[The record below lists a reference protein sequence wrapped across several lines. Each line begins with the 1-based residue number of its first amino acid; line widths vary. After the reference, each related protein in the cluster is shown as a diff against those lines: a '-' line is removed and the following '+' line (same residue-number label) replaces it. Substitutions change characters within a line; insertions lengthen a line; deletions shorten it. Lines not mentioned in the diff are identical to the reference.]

1 VNPRFLAVA
10 KDPSIIPG
18 VHHYCDEWC
27 DYCVVSRR
35 CLAFRCIAEW
45 RKQRGLSPAEAP
57 FASMEEA
64 ARFTREL
71 ADAEGTRTEE
81 LDAMLANPA
90 GLSDRATADPLA
102 STAWE
107 YAIRVAVI
115 MMPATATIAAFEPR
129 PAGPEPEEIVLWC
142 HLRIYMSV
150 FQALVSA
157 ERHPT
162 VAGGGDDGLGCAKRT
177 IVMAARS
184 RRALQAMRIGDR
196 APEIDALVS
205 LLGVLEKG
213 IDERFPGAR
222 SFVRIGLDL
231 PVA

>member
-1 VNPRFLAVA
+1 MNPRFLAVA
-10 KDPSIIPG
+10 KDPAIIPG

-27 DYCVVSRR
+27 DYCLVSRR

-45 RKQRGLSPAEAP
+45 RKQRGLSPADAP

-71 ADAEGTRTEE
+71 ADAEGMRTEE

-90 GLSDRATADPLA
+90 GLSDRATSDPLT

-115 MMPATATIAAFEPR
+115 MMPTTGTIAAFEPR

-150 FQALVSA
+150 FQALASA
-157 ERHPT
+157 ERRLT
-162 VAGGGDDGLGCAKRT
+162 TESGGDDALGRAKRT
-177 IVMAARS
+177 IVMAAQS
-184 RRALQAMRIGDR
+184 RRALHAMRTADR
-196 APEIDALVS
+196 AAEIDALVS
-205 LLGVLEKG
+205 LLGAVEQG
-213 IDERFPGAR
+213 IDVRFPGAR
-222 SFVRIGLDL
+222 SFVRFGLDR
-231 PVA
+231 PVG

>member
-1 VNPRFLAVA
+1 VNARFLTVA
-10 KDPSIIPG
+10 KDPAIIPG

-27 DYCVVSRR
+27 DYCAVTRR

-45 RKQRGLSPAEAP
+45 QKQRGRSPNDPP
-57 FASMEEA
+57 FASMDEA

-71 ADAEGTRTEE
+71 AAAEGMRTDE
-81 LDAMLANPA
+81 LDRILANPTDF
-90 GLSDRATADPLA
+90 SNRTASDPLA

-115 MMPATATIAAFEPR
+115 MMPVAGAIASFEPR
-129 PAGPEPEEIVLWC
+129 PAGPAPEEIVLWC

-157 ERHPT
+157 ERLST
-162 VAGGGDDGLGCAKRT
+162 GNGADDALGCAKRT

-184 RRALQAMRIGDR
+184 RRALHAMRTEDR
-196 APEIDALVS
+196 AGEIDELIS
-205 LLGVLEKG
+205 LLGVLEQG

-222 SFVRIGLDL
+222 SFVRLGLDV
-231 PVA
+231 PVG

>member
-1 VNPRFLAVA
+1 
-10 KDPSIIPG
+10 
-18 VHHYCDEWC
+18 
-27 DYCVVSRR
+27 
-35 CLAFRCIAEW
+35 
-45 RKQRGLSPAEAP
+45 
-57 FASMEEA
+57 
-64 ARFTREL
+64 
-71 ADAEGTRTEE
+71 
-81 LDAMLANPA
+81 
-90 GLSDRATADPLA
+90 LA

-115 MMPATATIAAFEPR
+115 MMPATGTIAAFEPR
-129 PAGPEPEEIVLWC
+129 PAGPEPEEIHLWC

-157 ERHPT
+157 ERRPT

-184 RRALQAMRIGDR
+184 RRALEAMRTGDR
-196 APEIDALVS
+196 AAEIDALVS
-205 LLGVLEKG
+205 LLGVLEQG

-231 PVA
+231 PVS

>member
-1 VNPRFLAVA
+1 VNPRFLAIA
-10 KDPSIIPG
+10 KDPAIIPG

-27 DYCVVSRR
+27 DYCAVTRR

-45 RKQRGLSPAEAP
+45 RKQRGRSPADPP
-57 FASMEEA
+57 FASMDEA
-64 ARFTREL
+64 ATFTREL
-71 ADAEGTRTEE
+71 AAAEGMRTDE
-81 LDAMLANPA
+81 LDSLLANPA
-90 GLSDRATADPLA
+90 HFSDRTTSDPLA

-115 MMPATATIAAFEPR
+115 MMPAAGAIAAFEPR
-129 PAGPEPEEIVLWC
+129 PAGPSPEEIVLWC

-157 ERHPT
+157 ERRLST
-162 VAGGGDDGLGCAKRT
+162 GTGADDALGCAKRT

-184 RRALQAMRIGDR
+184 RRALHAMRTEDR
-196 APEIDALVS
+196 AAEIDALTS
-205 LLGVLEKG
+205 LLSVLETG

-222 SFVRIGLDL
+222 SFVRLGLDV
-231 PVA
+231 PVG

>member
-10 KDPSIIPG
+10 KDPAIIPG

-27 DYCVVSRR
+27 DYCAVTRR
-35 CLAFRCIAEW
+35 CLAFRCMKEW
-45 RKQRGLSPAEAP
+45 RKQRGRPPADPP
-57 FASMEEA
+57 FASMDEA

-71 ADAEGTRTEE
+71 ADAEGMRTDE
-81 LDAMLANPA
+81 LDAILADPS
-90 GLSDRATADPLA
+90 GFSDRASSDPLA

-107 YAIRVAVI
+107 YAVGVAVL
-115 MMPATATIAAFEPR
+115 MMPVTTTIAALEPR
-129 PAGPEPEEIVLWC
+129 PAGPGPEEIVLWC

-150 FQALVSA
+150 FQALTSA
-157 ERHPT
+157 ERRLAT
-162 VAGGGDDGLGCAKRT
+162 DTGGDDALGCAKRT

-184 RRALQAMRIGDR
+184 RRALQAIRTVDR
-196 APEIDALVS
+196 AAEIDALVS
-205 LLGVLEKG
+205 LLGVLEQG

-222 SFVRIGLDL
+222 SFVRLGLDV

>member
-1 VNPRFLAVA
+1 VNRRFLAVA
-10 KDPSIIPG
+10 TDPAIIPG

-27 DYCVVSRR
+27 DYCAVTRR

-45 RKQRGLSPAEAP
+45 RKQRGRSPADPP
-57 FASMEEA
+57 FVSMKEA

-71 ADAEGTRTEE
+71 AAAEGTHTDE
-81 LDAMLANPA
+81 LDAMLTNPSR
-90 GLSDRATADPLA
+90 LSDLVKADPLA
-102 STAWE
+102 SAAWD
-107 YAIRVAVI
+107 YAIRVAVF
-115 MMPATATIAAFEPR
+115 MMPVTGTIAELAPR

-157 ERHPT
+157 ARRGT
-162 VAGGGDDGLGCAKRT
+162 ADSACGDALGCAKRT
-177 IVMAARS
+177 IVMASRS
-184 RRALQAMRIGDR
+184 RRALEAMRGLNR
-196 APEIDALVS
+196 ADEIDALVS
-205 LLGVLEKG
+205 LLDGLEQG

-222 SFVRIGLDL
+222 SFMRLGLDL